1 MARILREEAERY
13 LSNVP
18 EEYAFHVQDGRV
30 LRNMHDLGEALNS
43 IADETYAYHVNG
55 SKNDFSRWVAD
66 IIRDEKLTRDLTK
79 ASNRNQA
86 AKRVAEREAF
96 LRSKLS

>member
-1 MARILREEAERY
+1 MARILREEAEKY

-18 EEYAFHVQDGRV
+18 EEYVFRVCDGRV

-43 IADETYAYHVNG
+43 IADEAFAYHVNG
-55 SKNDFSRWVAD
+55 SKNDFSRWVGD
-66 IIRDEKLTRDLTK
+66 IIKDEKLTRDLAK
-79 ASNRNQA
+79 APNRNQA

-96 LRSKLS
+96 FRSKLA